1 MKFDFLAAWIKFNK
15 NVDCR
20 LGIPVQPTILKFSE
34 HNVLCLCRIQQSNLA
49 NKFFF

>member
-20 LGIPVQPTILKFSE
+20 LGIPAQQKIL
-34 HNVLCLCRIQQSNLA
+34 SNKIPKISLYFL
-49 NKFFF
+49 N